1 VTQQTKPLDPDS
13 PIDQEPAGDLTL
25 IYDEIAE
32 EIAGREKQQAAT
44 DRSARLPRT
53 SSRNGGGGGDA
64 GQRPHSQSPTGG
76 RVERILFTLEEVAEM
91 TGFALEPLRQDAR
104 DGRIEHVHR
113 GRERY
118 MTRAQIDKLIDRCTV
133 RGTSAAKPRSIQAE
147 RDTVERDR
155 RRTAG
160 MQADA
165 GEPSSSPLAKGLRR
179 GGGNGDPAPRVRQDR
194 RS

>member
-1 VTQQTKPLDPDS
+1 MQQTMPIDPDS

-32 EIAGREKQQAAT
+32 EIAGREKRQTAT
-44 DRSARLPRT
+44 DGSARLPRT
-53 SSRNGGGGGDA
+53 SRRTGGEGGDG
-64 GQRPHSQSPTGG
+64 GQRPQSQLATGG
-76 RVERILFTLEEVAEM
+76 RLERILFTLEEVAEM

-133 RGTSAAKPRSIQAE
+133 RVTSAAKPRSLQAE

-160 MQADA
+160 VQA
-165 GEPSSSPLAKGLRR
+165 GR
-179 GGGNGDPAPRVRQDR
+179 GGP
-194 RS
+194 